1 MWKERKNKKRPSLA
15 HFFKKNCT
23 VHFDMSAKN
32 MRLFFVETLNC
43 DNKVVFDK
51 LNVRNE
57 LSNWPFQNET
67 NTIIRSARQSEF
79 MLELASPFSTFHL
92 IRKQGKLWTVLCVP
106 IKMNLFCNFALST
119 TKEQNIS
126 GGRSTPVKGGES

>member
-1 MWKERKNKKRPSLA
+1 
-15 HFFKKNCT
+15 
-23 VHFDMSAKN
+23 MSAKN

-92 IRKQGKLWTVLCVP
+92 IRKQGKLWTVLCVYLLRWTYFVTLLCLP
-106 IKMNLFCNFALST
+106 QKSKIFQVEDQPQSKEENHNQKVMSLNLGTGDWMNVFLINLL
-119 TKEQNIS
+119 
-126 GGRSTPVKGGES
+126 